1 MNCRD
6 VLKESRKLVVK
17 IGTSSLSFPN
27 GKLNYQR
34 IERLAAVLCSLQSG
48 GRKIV
53 LVSSGAIA
61 VGAGRI
67 GLDKKP
73 ADLAGKQALAA
84 IGQAGLIKMYQRFF
98 DQHKQL
104 VAQVLLTKDAVM
116 IPKKRKSAQNTLSA
130 LMELGV
136 IPIINENDTVSTE
149 QIEFGDN
156 DTLSAYVAE
165 LIDADLLVL
174 LSDID
179 GLYSSDPRLNP
190 DATIIP
196 VIDEITPALEEIAT
210 GAGSSFGTGGMVTK
224 IAAAKICWSAAI
236 DVVITNGENPQ
247 VLEDILDGKETGTL
261 FTFSEKMLVL
271 NKKDYHE

>member
-1 MNCRD
+1 MMNCREI
-6 VLKESRKLVVK
+6 LKDTEKLVVK
-17 IGTSSLSFPN
+17 VGTSSLSFPN

-34 IERLAAVLCSLQSG
+34 IERLASVLSSLQSRG
-48 GRKIV
+48 KKII

-67 GLDKKP
+67 GLDRKP
-73 ADLAGKQALAA
+73 GELAAKQALAA

-98 DQHKQL
+98 DEYGQT
-104 VAQVLLTKDAVM
+104 VAQVLLTKDAVVS
-116 IPKKRKSAQNTLSA
+116 PKKRKNVQNTLNA
-130 LMELGV
+130 LMDLGV

-165 LIDADLLVL
+165 VISADLLVL
-174 LSDID
+174 MSDID
-179 GLYSSDPRLNP
+179 GLYSSDPRTNP

-196 VIDEITPALEEIAT
+196 VIEEITPDLEEIAS

-236 DVVITNGENPQ
+236 DVVITNGENPG
-247 VLEDILDGKETGTL
+247 VLEDILNGKDTGTL
-261 FTFSEKMLVL
+261 FAFSEKMLVL
-271 NKKDYHE
+271 NRKD